1 MNVDYD
7 PHPDESFLIDRLS
20 SDVGAKVTIP
30 DDHEGRWML
39 LRSLMNVRPAME
51 ISDDVMKAQD
61 RYLSHLISS
70 RNIVDVDDLVFDDN
84 ISLWR
89 GDITT
94 LSCDA
99 IVNAANS
106 GMLGCFIPCHGCIDN
121 AIHSFAGMGLR
132 RECDSIM
139 KGSREPT
146 GSARI
151 TGAYNLPSRHVIHTV
166 GPIIEGDPTDDDRD
180 ALRSCYRSCLRI
192 ADENGLRSIAFC
204 CISTGEFHFPNEE
217 AAEIAVEEVR
227 SFLNEHPYMK
237 VIFDVFTERDYRIY
251 SRLI

>member
-1 MNVDYD
+1 MNGDYD
-7 PHPDESFLIDRLS
+7 PRSDESFLIDRLS
-20 SDVGAKVTIP
+20 SDVGVKVTVP
-30 DDHEGRWML
+30 DDPEERWVL
-39 LRSLMNVRPAME
+39 LRSLMNVRPPMVIPDE
-51 ISDDVMKAQD
+51 VMKAQD
-61 RYLSHLISS
+61 RYLSHRVSS
-70 RNIVDVDDLVFDDN
+70 RNIVDVDDLVFNDN

-106 GMLGCFIPCHGCIDN
+106 GMLGCFVPCHRCIDN

-139 KGSREPT
+139 KGSCEHT

-151 TGAYNLPSRHVIHTV
+151 TGAYNLPSRYVIHTV
-166 GPIIEGDPTDDDRD
+166 GPIVKGNPTDDDKD
-180 ALRSCYRSCLRI
+180 ALRSCYNSCLGI
-192 ADENGLRSIAFC
+192 ADKNGLKSIAFC
-204 CISTGEFHFPNEE
+204 CISTGEFHFPNED
-217 AAEIAVEEVR
+217 AAEIAVEVVK

-251 SRLI
+251 STLL